1 MSIGFLTVLVFLFSS
16 NILRFVVTPAL
27 ALFSCIEVEA
37 NRYFLLADLEEECY
51 KDKHL
56 IMALTFGIFQII
68 VYVVG
73 LPVLGF
79 YFMYRNRFRLDKH
92 VVRTR
97 FGLFLGGYR
106 DERYYWEMFL
116 VGRKGESCVQHIF
129 TVVCCVV
136 LRGACIVC

>member
-1 MSIGFLTVLVFLFSS
+1 MLCYCRLIGFSDLVDVLFLCEFY
-16 NILRFVVTPAL
+16 LVKHPTLCQTAL

-37 NRYFLLADLEEECY
+37 DRYFLLADLEEECY
-51 KDKHL
+51 KDNHL
-56 IMALTFGIFQII
+56 VMALTFGIFQITM
-68 VYVVG
+68 YVVG

-79 YFMYRNRFRLDKH
+79 YFMHRNRFRLDKH

-116 VGRKGESCVQHIF
+116 VGRKGEK
-129 TVVCCVV
+129 
-136 LRGACIVC
+136 

>member
-1 MSIGFLTVLVFLFSS
+1 M
-16 NILRFVVTPAL
+16 
-27 ALFSCIEVEA
+27 ALFSCIQVEA

-51 KDKHL
+51 KGNHL
-56 IMALTFGIFQII
+56 VMALTFGIFQILM
-68 VYVVG
+68 YVVG

-106 DERYYWEMFL
+106 DKRYYWEMFL
-116 VGRKGESCVQHIF
+116 VGRKGKCSTLGSSLLFCVAFRFVFLTLFI
-129 TVVCCVV
+129 V
-136 LRGACIVC
+136 LHDTSQYVLLHYRSSAL

>member
-1 MSIGFLTVLVFLFSS
+1 MAIGGTSHLTVVLLFFYLHVEWFSNRVDFLFLHETSPYC
-16 NILRFVVTPAL
+16 VKPAL

-37 NRYFLLADLEEECY
+37 DRYFLLADLEEECY
-51 KDKHL
+51 KDNHL
-56 IMALTFGIFQII
+56 VMALTFGIFQII
-68 VYVVG
+68 MYVVG

-116 VGRKGESCVQHIF
+116 VGRKGEK
-129 TVVCCVV
+129 
-136 LRGACIVC
+136 

>member
-1 MSIGFLTVLVFLFSS
+1 MMVFFFS
-16 NILRFVVTPAL
+16 NILRCIVKPAL
-27 ALFSCIEVEA
+27 ALFSCTEVEA

-51 KDKHL
+51 KDNHL
-56 IMALTFGIFQII
+56 VMALTFGIFQII
-68 VYVVG
+68 MYVIG

-106 DERYYWEMFL
+106 DERYYWEIFL
-116 VGRKGESCVQHIF
+116 VGRKGEK
-129 TVVCCVV
+129 
-136 LRGACIVC
+136 